1 MEREEAAWKKVATVA
16 FLLLEVITVTTQL
29 IRALHRRF
37 RAHLT
42 SYGWRCLLSMALG
55 MWIAE
60 GKKVLAALTY
70 LVSLGALSRF
80 FNGEG
85 WPSQAIREWRRQLSQ
100 ELIEE
105 WYGGRG
111 RPPLFYLILDGT
123 VLAKR
128 GKQLPKV
135 GWHYDSRID
144 DLRWGQKLILAVLRV
159 GELAL
164 PWTGGPTSTEIA
176 VPKRTSASPPSRRSS

>member
-1 MEREEAAWKKVATVA
+1 MRMRGVWKEGATAA
-16 FLLLEVITVTTQL
+16 FLLLEVRTVTTQL
-29 IRALHRRF
+29 LRALHQEF

-55 MWIAE
+55 MWLAE
-60 GKKVLAALTY
+60 GKKVLAALTH

-80 FNGEG
+80 FNGED
-85 WPSQAIREWRRQLSQ
+85 WPSPAIRAWRWRLSE
-100 ELIEE
+100 ELIRL

-111 RPPLFYLILDGT
+111 RPPTLYLLVDGT

-128 GKQLPKV
+128 GRQLPRL

-144 DLRWGQKLILAVLRV
+144 GLRWGQKLILSVVRI
-159 GELAL
+159 GELVL
-164 PWTGGPTSTEIA
+164 PRDW
-176 VPKRTSASPPSRRSS
+176 RSYVNRERCLDRCTH